1 MGRRA
6 DLATSG
12 TVLDAAGHPLHAP
25 SSKCGP
31 QARSIGTTWE
41 LEMQAL
47 DLLGLNLHLEKT
59 PR

>member
-12 TVLDAAGHPLHAP
+12 TALDAAGHPLHAP
-25 SSKCGP
+25 YSKCGP
-31 QARSIGTTWE
+31 LTSSIDTTLE